1 MLVIVADVGGTWS
14 RLRLLDLDSDAAR
27 HVIQRQYAN
36 AEYPNLTQ
44 VLEHFMEEADAPAGV
59 AHLALALAG
68 PVFGR
73 NCHLTNLPWHVDAD
87 ELASHFSIPAVHLL
101 NDLYA
106 AALGLG
112 SLKSSDKCVIQTQDV
127 AISGPALLI
136 GVGTGLGQAMLVEDS
151 QSKQVFESEVGF
163 TGFAPDSEFDIG
175 LLRYARER
183 ESYVSNETFVSASGL
198 GLIYRFLLESHG
210 EPCAFPV
217 TAKVVTQKA
226 MLGDARAREA
236 MRRFSAILGSY
247 CGNAVLSCLA
257 SSGVY
262 LMGGMARAVMDA
274 PGEASFLASFKD
286 KGLMSGYMQSVPVTI
301 VTSDDLGLL
310 GVASWL
316 RDIQSGSEFIL
327 PVKKR

>member
-14 RLRLLDLDSDAAR
+14 RFRLLDMDSDTGR
-27 HVIQRQYAN
+27 VVLQRQYPN
-36 AEYPNLTQ
+36 AEYANLTR
-44 VLEHFMEEADAPAGV
+44 VLEHFMEDAGAPDGV

-68 PVFGR
+68 PVFGHS
-73 NCHLTNLPWHVDAD
+73 CHLTNLPWHVDAN
-87 ELASHFSIPAVHLL
+87 ELASRFSIPAVHLL

-112 SLKSSDKCVIQTQDV
+112 SLKTPDKRLIQSQDV

-136 GVGTGLGQAMLVEDS
+136 GTGTGLGQAMLVEDS
-151 QSKQVFESEVGF
+151 QSQQVFESEVGF
-163 TGFAPDSEFDIG
+163 TGFAPDSEFDIN
-175 LLRYARER
+175 LLRYAREH
-183 ESYVSNETFVSASGL
+183 ESYVSNETFLSASGL
-198 GLIYRFLLESHG
+198 TLIYRFLLESDG
-210 EPCAFPV
+210 EPCMFPV
-217 TAKVVTQKA
+217 VAEDVTQRA
-226 MLGDARAREA
+226 MAGEARAREA
-236 MRRFSAILGSY
+236 MHRFSAIFGSY

-310 GVASWL
+310 GVVSWL
-316 RDIQSGSEFIL
+316 RDTQSRERF
-327 PVKKR
+327 